1 MILEKIDAA
10 LALLIIYGVTL
21 MSFLKSAVGSAFK
34 ILIAFAIVLILSIIG
49 ARLALSYMIHET
61 KQRWN
66 DAAAFTHLYG
76 KKVGDPA
83 LDALV
88 ARHLAGD
95 TAATQTLMNK
105 ALAEGRMTQRMTLF
119 WEAVERAPDPQLYDL
134 LAKHQKWFQEPES
147 LALMEPSAKKVFLT
161 ALGTVKA
168 AALPTIAPAVRTSLS
183 VCYAR
188 FESRYEGTFGG
199 LLRAYDGYRSK
210 RSCEIT
216 LDAAPQ
222 SNAGTAGRS

>member
-1 MILEKIDAA
+1 MTTSNWLP
-10 LALLIIYGVTL
+10 
-21 MSFLKSAVGSAFK
+21 SFACKAVK
-34 ILIAFAIVLILSIIG
+34 RVIVLTVFVLLVVFGIKYFLHHYLLR
-49 ARLALSYMIHET
+49 AVE
-61 KQRWN
+61 QRWD
-66 DAAAFTHLYG
+66 DAVQFTQLLG
-76 KKVGDPA
+76 KKSGNPA

-88 ARHLAGD
+88 ARHMAGD
-95 TAATQTLMNK
+95 TAATQTLMTK
-105 ALAEGRMTQRMTLF
+105 ALTEGQLTQRMTLF

-134 LAKHQKWFQEPES
+134 LAKHQTWFQEPDS

-188 FESRYEGTFGG
+188 FESRYEGSFGG

-210 RSCEIT
+210 RSCDISPHAE
-216 LDAAPQ
+216 PQ
-222 SNAGTAGRS
+222 PIAVIEGRSE

>member
-10 LALLIIYGVTL
+10 LALLILYGVTL
-21 MSFLKSAVGSAFK
+21 MSFLKSAIGSAFK
-34 ILIAFAIVLILSIIG
+34 ILIASAIVLILFIIG
-49 ARLALSYMIHET
+49 ARLAISYMIHEA

-76 KKVGDPA
+76 KKAGDPT
-83 LDALV
+83 LDALM

-134 LAKHQKWFQEPES
+134 LAKHQKWFHEPDP
-147 LALMEPSAKKVFLT
+147 LALMEPSAKKAFLKT
-161 ALGTVKA
+161 LGVVKA
-168 AALPTIAPAVRTSLS
+168 AALPTIAPAVRDSLS
-183 VCYAR
+183 ACYER
-188 FESRYEGTFGG
+188 FEARYGSAAGG
-199 LLRAYDGYRSK
+199 FLRAYDNYRSK
-210 RSCEIT
+210 RSCAIE
-216 LDAAPQ
+216 LH
-222 SNAGTAGRS
+222 AGRSE